1 MYEITIETHFSAAH
15 RLRQYD
21 GECERLHGHNWKVE
35 ISVISEILNE
45 LNMVMDFKDL
55 KDKSKALINR
65 FDHQYLNDIPPFDRI
80 NPTTENMAKYIFD
93 ELSKLINTENIKIS
107 KVSIWESD
115 TCSASYTNMR

>member
-45 LNMVMDFKDL
+45 LGMVMDFKDL